1 MCPRGRMIGV
11 KNKIGFLREG
21 LFAKYVVAL
30 VGLVVFVL
38 AVNGSME
45 TWISYRATKATLTDA
60 MSEKAQA
67 TSKRIEQ
74 SIAELERQIS
84 WVTRA
89 SVFGTSADT
98 PEQHRADY
106 AQLLNQV
113 QPINQ
118 LVQLGGNGRELL
130 RLTRTTVSYSSG
142 VDFSR
147 DMRFT
152 DAVVKGVT
160 YAPAFFRDQRPYMSI
175 AVAHSGYN
183 AGATMAEIDLRFL
196 NDFLGDAQVG
206 KFGYAYVV
214 DPRGQVLAS
223 STKGPEIAR
232 NLSTL
237 PQVAALMTPNGQP
250 LASGTDPDGQS
261 VLTASSTMPKLGWTV
276 FFEQPTAQAL
286 APIRDQLVRV
296 ALLIGL
302 GLAVAILAGTLLARR
317 MLIPITA
324 LRTGARRLGAGDFSH
339 RIDVHTKDEL
349 EELAEQFNSM
359 AGQLKETYSVLE
371 TKVEERTRDLAQS
384 INEMK
389 VLG

>member
-1 MCPRGRMIGV
+1 MIGV

-118 LVQLGGNGRELL
+118 LVQLGGCAFYLL
-130 RLTRTTVSYSSG
+130 
-142 VDFSR
+142 
-147 DMRFT
+147 
-152 DAVVKGVT
+152 
-160 YAPAFFRDQRPYMSI
+160 
-175 AVAHSGYN
+175 GY
-183 AGATMAEIDLRFL
+183 
-196 NDFLGDAQVG
+196 
-206 KFGYAYVV
+206 
-214 DPRGQVLAS
+214 
-223 STKGPEIAR
+223 
-232 NLSTL
+232 
-237 PQVAALMTPNGQP
+237 
-250 LASGTDPDGQS
+250 
-261 VLTASSTMPKLGWTV
+261 
-276 FFEQPTAQAL
+276 
-286 APIRDQLVRV
+286 
-296 ALLIGL
+296 LL
-302 GLAVAILAGTLLARR
+302 
-317 MLIPITA
+317 
-324 LRTGARRLGAGDFSH
+324 
-339 RIDVHTKDEL
+339 
-349 EELAEQFNSM
+349 
-359 AGQLKETYSVLE
+359 
-371 TKVEERTRDLAQS
+371 
-384 INEMK
+384 
-389 VLG
+389 